1 MRKLLLGM
9 TMAAQVATQAADLPT
24 MGWSSWNTYRV
35 NISEELIK
43 RQADALVDG
52 GFAAVGYKYVNIDD
66 GWFGGRDKDGRHT
79 TNPKRFPN
87 GLKPVVDYIHA
98 KGLKAGAYSDA
109 GENTCGSIW
118 DNDILGIGVGFYGHD
133 EEDARWFFDEMDF
146 DFIKIDFG
154 GGTPQGNKAHVVMNE
169 KERYTAIAKAI
180 AKTKKGAA
188 GKVRMNV
195 CCWRYPGSW
204 VSEIAGSWRI
214 SGDVA
219 ATWESVKGIID
230 KNSYFARF
238 QKPGHYNDMDM
249 LEVGRGLM
257 EEEDK
262 THFGMWCM
270 MASPLLIGCDLTT
283 IKPETAELLK
293 NTDLIAIDQD
303 PLGLQAEVAW
313 RDWKHDIRVYAKP
326 LAPAGSLNKAI
337 ALYNGTDDERM
348 ITAELDTLG
357 YDWNEVSVW
366 DCFEHRAVTN
376 TCRTFAVKV
385 PPHGTRIYRIE
396 PLRDDAHE
404 DFDRDF
410 TTGTAGKVENG
421 EEGIG
426 KREERRA
433 VAQGDMQAAVQKILD
448 DAVASGAQSA
458 CQCCVYIDGKLVV
471 DAWAGTMATNSADK
485 IDGSTLF
492 PIFST
497 EKAQFV
503 TAAHIAHERGKFDY
517 EAKIRDYWPEFR
529 GGNKD
534 ELSVRQLLGMRTG
547 LPGSPARELS
557 DEQVC
562 DWNFMVDWC
571 AKSVTKHPGR
581 AGYLGR
587 TWAWYL
593 GKVVENVYG
602 RPLNDVLTD
611 EVLKPCGIEKD
622 YYFAVPDSELKRVVT
637 VYNGKENYG
646 FEMMNKTC
654 YRKACI
660 PSSTAVANARAIAKF
675 YLRLSG
681 QDGQPPL
688 IRRETLMN
696 ALKVNRADDD
706 PLPDAET
713 LRKNWQ
719 TVWGLGYTM
728 WGERDELDRITG
740 SGGLGGSEGFCD
752 LKNRICIGYTCAV
765 SATATGKPWDIR
777 PDIYR
782 VVGIRT
788 RYVK

>member
-1 MRKLLLGM
+1 MRKFAVGLWGVGSAF
-9 TMAAQVATQAADLPT
+9 AAQAVDLPT

-118 DNDILGIGVGFYGHD
+118 DNDVLGIGVGFCGHD

-169 KERYTAIAKAI
+169 KERYTAIARAI

-188 GKVRMNV
+188 GKVRINV
-195 CCWRYPGSW
+195 CCWRYPGPW

-249 LEVGRGLM
+249 LEVGRGLT

-283 IKPETAELLK
+283 IKPETAALLK

-326 LAPAGSLNKAI
+326 LAPAGSMNKAI
-337 ALYNGTDDERM
+337 ALYNGTDDEQT
-348 ITAELDTLG
+348 ITAELDALG

-366 DCFEHRAVTN
+366 DCFEQKAITNAV
-376 TCRTFAVKV
+376 RTFAVKV
-385 PPHGTRIYRIE
+385 PAHGTRIYR
-396 PLRDDAHE
+396 
-404 DFDRDF
+404 
-410 TTGTAGKVENG
+410 
-421 EEGIG
+421 
-426 KREERRA
+426 
-433 VAQGDMQAAVQKILD
+433 
-448 DAVASGAQSA
+448 
-458 CQCCVYIDGKLVV
+458 
-471 DAWAGTMATNSADK
+471 
-485 IDGSTLF
+485 
-492 PIFST
+492 
-497 EKAQFV
+497 
-503 TAAHIAHERGKFDY
+503 
-517 EAKIRDYWPEFR
+517 
-529 GGNKD
+529 
-534 ELSVRQLLGMRTG
+534 
-547 LPGSPARELS
+547 LS
-557 DEQVC
+557 D
-562 DWNFMVDWC
+562 
-571 AKSVTKHPGR
+571 KR
-581 AGYLGR
+581 AR
-587 TWAWYL
+587 TH
-593 GKVVENVYG
+593 
-602 RPLNDVLTD
+602 
-611 EVLKPCGIEKD
+611 
-622 YYFAVPDSELKRVVT
+622 
-637 VYNGKENYG
+637 
-646 FEMMNKTC
+646 
-654 YRKACI
+654 
-660 PSSTAVANARAIAKF
+660 
-675 YLRLSG
+675 
-681 QDGQPPL
+681 
-688 IRRETLMN
+688 
-696 ALKVNRADDD
+696 
-706 PLPDAET
+706 
-713 LRKNWQ
+713 
-719 TVWGLGYTM
+719 
-728 WGERDELDRITG
+728 
-740 SGGLGGSEGFCD
+740 
-752 LKNRICIGYTCAV
+752 
-765 SATATGKPWDIR
+765 
-777 PDIYR
+777 
-782 VVGIRT
+782 
-788 RYVK
+788 